1 MKKITLALDWTP
13 NINHIGFFISLHKKF
28 YNKKGLNVEIINPV
42 FDNYEITPAKK
53 IELNIAD
60 FALCPTESLISYNF
74 KKKKVNLIGIAVIL
88 KKDLSAVVSKKSK
101 NITSPKDLDN
111 KSYASFNA
119 RYEELIIKKMIT
131 NDGGAGNVKFYH
143 PKKLG
148 VWNTIVNDK
157 YDSTWIFINWEGVQS
172 LKLDTPLRFFKME
185 DYNIPYSYS
194 PILVGEKE
202 NVFKNGY
209 TKSFLQA
216 TKMGFEYA
224 FQNKKQAL
232 DILKNYLIEDEKN
245 INLSEAYDL
254 TIDSMNH
261 YGKWGYFDKT
271 KVQSFFDWIYNN
283 KIEKKRFMF
292 DDLVTNQFLD

>member
-1 MKKITLALDWTP
+1 MCIRD
-13 NINHIGFFISLHKKF
+13 
-28 YNKKGLNVEIINPV
+28 
-42 FDNYEITPAKK
+42 
-53 IELNIAD
+53 
-60 FALCPTESLISYNF
+60 
-74 KKKKVNLIGIAVIL
+74 
-88 KKDLSAVVSKKSK
+88 
-101 NITSPKDLDN
+101 
-111 KSYASFNA
+111 
-119 RYEELIIKKMIT
+119 R
-131 NDGGAGNVKFYH
+131 
-143 PKKLG
+143 
-148 VWNTIVNDK
+148 
-157 YDSTWIFINWEGVQS
+157 
-172 LKLDTPLRFFKME
+172 
-185 DYNIPYSYS
+185 YSYS
-194 PILVGEKE
+194 PILVGKKE

-283 KIEKKRFMF
+283 KIEKKRFMC